1 MMMSLDEKKAELR
14 KQQAAK
20 RGVLKSDYPN
30 ASQGLINGGVQ
41 VLVLSA
47 AYLKNEPLMIA
58 GYWPIR
64 SEIDPLPM
72 MRMLA
77 DQGIATCLP
86 ATPKPGTPLIFHQ
99 WQVGDPLVDGLYGT
113 SEPAASAPIVIP
125 NVILAPLLAFDQACY
140 RLGYGGGFY
149 DRSLAEIRAIK
160 GKSVIAI
167 GLAYAGQQIDTVP
180 TGPHD
185 AALDGVL
192 TEAGLIER
200 RT

>member
-1 MMMSLDEKKAELR
+1 MLSLDENKAELR
-14 KQQAAK
+14 KHQAAK
-20 RGVLKSDYPN
+20 RGALKSDHPN
-30 ASQGLINGGVQ
+30 ASEALMAGGDN
-41 VLVLSA
+41 LLA
-47 AYLKNEPLMIA
+47 LAKTHLGDEPLMVA

-64 SEIDPLPM
+64 SEIDPLPL

-77 DQGIATCLP
+77 DHGVATCLP
-86 ATPKPGTPLIFHQ
+86 ATHKPETPLIFHQ
-99 WQVGDPLVDGLYGT
+99 WRVGDPLIDGLYGT
-113 SEPAASAPIVIP
+113 SEPVATSPIVIP

-149 DRSLAEIRAIK
+149 DRSLEEIRAIK
-160 GKSVIAI
+160 GQSVIAI

-192 TEAGLIER
+192 TETGLIER
-200 RT
+200 QI

>member
-1 MMMSLDEKKAELR
+1 MLSLDEKKAELR
-14 KQQAAK
+14 KQQAAR
-20 RGVLKSDYPN
+20 RGVLKSDHPD
-30 ASQGLINGGVQ
+30 ASQGLIAYGDKLLALAATQLGG
-41 VLVLSA
+41 
-47 AYLKNEPLMIA
+47 EPLMVA

-64 SEIDPLPM
+64 SEIDPLPL

-77 DQGIATCLP
+77 DQGIATGLP
-86 ATPKPGTPLIFHQ
+86 ATPKPGTPLIFQQ
-99 WQVGDPLVDGLYGT
+99 WQVGDPLIDGLYGT
-113 SEPAASAPIVIP
+113 SEPAATAPIVIP

-160 GKSVIAI
+160 GKSVIAV

-192 TEAGLIER
+192 TETGFRER
-200 RT
+200 QV